1 MKITTPV
8 CGLLIMIS
16 LTGCIRNAYF
26 LSPLNGNN
34 HPYRTLPMVSD
45 SLHHSTYF
53 HSSFSAGGANDDA
66 SDGVVS
72 FQSSVYQAHTFQN
85 VQFYYGVTGT
95 LGNYH
100 INSNSFYEGPGINNT
115 VLKGMAG
122 DKFFAGAG
130 GIAGLD
136 FVVPFESGG
145 EWRVFGVETSIQ
157 KEFGEYLSFRNKVPD
172 STVNGIDRKNVYAT
186 LAFGTNII
194 KKFRR
199 SGNTFGYKLAYVT
212 STRSIHETDGQY
224 KLGTFRPGF
233 LSNTFHLTKKR
244 VTGFAQFNVG
254 NYVANLQ
261 FGMNYRL

>member
-1 MKITTPV
+1 MKKNPLIY
-8 CGLLIMIS
+8 GFLIMIS
-16 LTGCIRNAYF
+16 MSGCIRNAYF
-26 LSPLNGNN
+26 LSPLNGTN
-34 HPYRTLPMVSD
+34 HAYRTLPMVSD

-72 FQSSVYQAHTFQN
+72 FQSSVYQGHTFQN
-85 VQFYYGVTGT
+85 IQFYYGLTGT
-95 LGNYH
+95 VGNYH
-100 INSNSFYEGPGINNT
+100 INSNSFYEEPGLNNA
-115 VLKGMAG
+115 VLKSMAG
-122 DKFFAGAG
+122 DKFFAGLG
-130 GIAGLD
+130 GVGGLD
-136 FVVPFESGG
+136 FVIPFESGG
-145 EWRVFGVETSIQ
+145 EWRVFGVETSVQ
-157 KEFGEYLSFRNKVPD
+157 KEFGDYLNFRTKVPD
-172 STVNGIDRKNVYAT
+172 STVNGVDRKDVYVT

-212 STRSIHETDGQY
+212 STRSITETDGMHR
-224 KLGTFRPGF
+224 LGTFRPGF

-261 FGMNYRL
+261 FGVNYRL